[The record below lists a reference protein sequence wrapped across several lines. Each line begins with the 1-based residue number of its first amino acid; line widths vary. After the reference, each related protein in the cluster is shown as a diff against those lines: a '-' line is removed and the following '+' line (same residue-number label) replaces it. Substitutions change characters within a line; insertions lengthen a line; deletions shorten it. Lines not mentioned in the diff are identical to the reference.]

1 MTFEVILIVLLV
13 AVVAGVGVR
22 RAAKTR
28 HERRMETA
36 RNFRLSRKVADE
48 DVTAF
53 GEELTDLHV
62 ETLTTA
68 IDDDMRT
75 DYQRALDSYETA
87 KDRIRDANDEAG
99 VTQATKALEDG
110 RFAMACV
117 LARRDEVAL
126 PLRRPPCFFNP
137 THGPAATD
145 VEWAPPGGVT
155 REIPVCFGCEE
166 RLAGGERPDTRLV
179 RWGNRYVPW
188 YQAGGPY
195 QSYVEG
201 YYGGYVRQDL
211 FPAFVLIGG
220 DRGPQHSRAHRHL
233 ERLGRR
239 RSHAGTTGP
248 ARSTAAATAAGGDGG
263 SADGGDG
270 GGDGGGWR
278 RRRRGRRRRLSVR
291 PGAGG
296 VPPRRSTRSS
306 TGRP

>member
-1 MTFEVILIVLLV
+1 MIVLLV
-13 AVVAGVGVR
+13 MVVAGVGVR
-22 RAAKTR
+22 RAAQAR

-53 GEELTDLHV
+53 GEELSDLHV

-75 DYQRALDSYETA
+75 DYQRALDSYESA

-145 VEWAPPGGVT
+145 VAWAPPGGVT

-195 QSYVEG
+195 HAYVEG

-211 FPAFVLIGG
+211 FPAFVLV
-220 DRGPQHSRAHRHL
+220 
-233 ERLGRR
+233 
-239 RSHAGTTGP
+239 
-248 ARSTAAATAAGGDGG
+248 AATGHPNTTAHVDTWSGWDGGAPTWDDGPGTYDGGGHGGGWGDGG
-263 SADGGDG
+263 YGGFG
-270 GGDGGGWR
+270 GGDGGGW
-278 RRRRGRRRRLSVR
+278 GD
-291 PGAGG
+291 GG
-296 VPPRRSTRSS
+296 
-306 TGRP
+306 GGGGGEG

>member
-1 MTFEVILIVLLV
+1 MS
-13 AVVAGVGVR
+13 GGWR
-22 RAAKTR
+22 RR
-28 HERRMETA
+28 E
-36 RNFRLSRKVADE
+36 NFRLSRKVADE

-53 GEELTDLHV
+53 GEELSDLHV

-75 DYQRALDSYETA
+75 DYQQALDSYETA

-145 VEWAPPGGVT
+145 VAWAPPGGVT

-195 QSYVEG
+195 HAYAEG

-211 FPAFVLIGG
+211 FPAFVLIAATSAPAARPHTVDTWSGWDGG
-220 DRGPQHSRAHRHL
+220 APTLGRRAGHVRRGRPR
-233 ERLGRR
+233 RLGRR
-239 RSHAGTTGP
+239 RLRRRRRR
-248 ARSTAAATAAGGDGG
+248 RSYGGREAAGGGG
-263 SADGGDG
+263 GGG
-270 GGDGGGWR
+270 GGDG
-278 RRRRGRRRRLSVR
+278 
-291 PGAGG
+291 
-296 VPPRRSTRSS
+296 
-306 TGRP
+306 